1 MSLEAK
7 LKKLLMATML
17 IQINLLMIGCITSQ
31 ENPDPKLKSSI
42 PVEEKTFC
50 SIKGDYCDIEKIIFD
65 STGWRRVISVNPERI
80 QLMTEKDN
88 LLYMTGTIIN
98 SKYHDYNDTTLVG
111 EIRNDSIIAL
121 DSWLSGDIYIS
132 I

>member
-17 IQINLLMIGCITSQ
+17 IQINLVMIGCITSQ

-42 PVEEKTFC
+42 PVQSKTFC
-50 SIKGDYCDIEKIIFD
+50 SIKYDCQFEKIQFD
-65 STGWRRVISVNPERI
+65 SNGWRRVISVNPEFI
-80 QLMTEKDN
+80 QIMTEKDN
-88 LLYMTGTIIN
+88 LLYMTGEISN
-98 SKYHDYNDTTLVG
+98 SRQHDYNDTILVG

-121 DSWLSGDIYIS
+121 DSGLSGDIYIS